1 MAQVLRPLSELF
13 PSAAHPQVLVG
24 LAEPD
29 DAAVCQ
35 VDVDR
40 AIISTADFFPPV
52 VDEPYDFG
60 AIAAA
65 NALSDVYAM
74 GGRPLMA
81 INLVAWPDDLDK
93 AILAEILRGGAEK
106 AKEAGAVIAGGHSI
120 SDAEPKYG
128 LSVTGEVNPGEIIQ
142 KSGARPGDQLILSKA
157 LGTGVITTALK
168 RGIATPEQVD
178 IAVQSMARLSREAAN
193 LAQKHQVSAMTD
205 ITGFGLIG
213 HGLEMARLSGV
224 DFELEFGRMQFL
236 PGAEYFARQGVFPG
250 GMDRNL
256 EYFSQWVDEAAPLP
270 DFARGLLYDPQTS
283 GGLLMAVADERA
295 GDLRSALESAGEVA
309 FLPGRVVEGSGRI
322 RVAAETE

>member
-13 PSAAHPQVLVG
+13 PNTAHPQILVG

-29 DAAVCQ
+29 DAAVCRI
-35 VDVDR
+35 DENR

-52 VDEPYDFG
+52 VDDPYDFG

-93 AILAEILRGGAEK
+93 ALLAEILRGGADK
-106 AKEAGAVIAGGHSI
+106 VKESGAVIAGGHSI

-128 LSVTGEVNPGEIIQ
+128 LSVTGEVKPGEIIQ
-142 KSGARPGDQLILSKA
+142 KSGALPGDQLILSKA
-157 LGTGVITTALK
+157 LGAGVITTALK
-168 RGIATPEQVD
+168 RGIAAPEQVE
-178 IAVQSMARLSREAAN
+178 IAVRSMSRLSQTAAT
-193 LAQKHQVSAMTD
+193 LAQEHQVSAMTD

-224 DFELEFGRMQFL
+224 DFELDFDQIRFL
-236 PGAEYFARQGVFPG
+236 PGAESFARQGVFPG

-256 EYFSQWVDEAAPLP
+256 EYFAQWVGEASPLP
-270 DFARGLLYDPQTS
+270 EFARGLIYDPQTS
-283 GGLLMAVADERA
+283 GGLLMAVSDERA
-295 GDLRSALESAGEVA
+295 GALLSALQSQGEAA
-309 FLPGRVVEGSGRI
+309 FALGQVIEGSGRI
-322 RVAAETE
+322 LVRAEAT

>member
-1 MAQVLRPLSELF
+1 MRPLSEHF
-13 PSAAHPQVLVG
+13 PSDAHPQILVG

-29 DAAVCQ
+29 DAAVCRI
-35 VDVDR
+35 DDNR

-52 VDEPYDFG
+52 VDAPYDFG

-106 AKEAGAVIAGGHSI
+106 VKEAGAVIAGGHSI

-157 LGTGVITTALK
+157 LGAGVITTALK

-178 IAVQSMARLSREAAN
+178 IAVQSMSRLSQGAAE
-193 LAQKHQVSAMTD
+193 LAQTHQVSAMTD

-213 HGLEMARLSGV
+213 HGLEMARLGGV
-224 DFELEFGRMQFL
+224 DFELEYGRIQWL
-236 PGAEYFARQGVFPG
+236 PGAEDFARQGVFPG

-256 EYFSQWVDEAAPLP
+256 EYFSQWVDHSSPLP
-270 DFARGLLYDPQTS
+270 EFMRGLLYDPQTS
-283 GGLLMAVADERA
+283 GGLLMAVASERA
-295 GDLRSALESAGEVA
+295 SDLLSALKSAGEA
-309 FLPGRVVEGSGRI
+309 AYILGRVVAGSGRI
-322 RVAAETE
+322 RVRAEAE